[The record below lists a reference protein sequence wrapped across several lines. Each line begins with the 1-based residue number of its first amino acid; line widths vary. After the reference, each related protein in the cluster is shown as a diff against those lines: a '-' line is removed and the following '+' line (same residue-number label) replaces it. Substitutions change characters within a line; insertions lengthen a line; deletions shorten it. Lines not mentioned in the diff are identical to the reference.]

1 MDAFMLGMGMLG
13 KCANERLP
21 ALTPLLS
28 TRVGAASNFSRAG
41 LVEMILAVG
50 RDQLPPFLEY
60 KNLHLNGCFK

>member
-28 TRVGAASNFSRAG
+28 TAWVQPQTSAG
-41 LVEMILAVG
+41 LG
-50 RDQLPPFLEY
+50 WG
-60 KNLHLNGCFK
+60 K